1 MKTFIKKVSLHY
13 CSGSSDKVYH
23 VELVSD
29 GSGYSVAFAYGRRG
43 STLNHGVKNSKP
55 LDLARAEALFDSLV
69 GEKLKKGYV
78 ITEKIGTSPSSSSP
92 KSAAASP
99 APASLPVTRPVSSP
113 VMPCLPE
120 VISDADLQDLL
131 HDPAFVCQEKHDGQR
146 VLVEVNDDGRVRGF
160 NKQGQEREL
169 PRELVSALTS
179 FAGYFFD
186 GELLGD
192 CYVAFDL
199 LRADGVKLEA
209 KPYLG
214 RLRRLEELSLRGFVQ
229 CVTTAH
235 SNEEKSVML
244 AQVRA
249 ENGEGLVL
257 KSIHAPHTPGK
268 TKDWSKFKFT
278 AENSFIVSA
287 HNAKRSVALEVY
299 DDAFK
304 RVSVGNVT
312 IPPSVEIPPVGSI
325 IEVRYLYAFP
335 GGAIFQPVF
344 VRVRDDQQPRD
355 CQSRK
360 LKLKQAPVGADAE

>member
-29 GSGYSVAFAYGRRG
+29 GSGYFVAFAYGRRG

-55 LDLARAEALFDSLV
+55 LDLAKAEALFDSLV
-69 GEKLKKGYV
+69 REKSKKGYV
-78 ITEKIGTSPSSSSP
+78 ITEKIGTSPVSSSP
-92 KSAAASP
+92 KTAEASP
-99 APASLPVTRPVSSP
+99 APSSLPVTRPVSSP

-120 VISDADLQDLL
+120 AISDADLQDLI

-160 NKQGQEREL
+160 NKRGQEREL

-199 LRADGVKLEA
+199 LQMEGDKLEA
-209 KPYLG
+209 KPYLE
-214 RLRRLEELSLRGFVQ
+214 RLRRLEELSPKGFVQ
-229 CVTTAH
+229 CVVTAH
-235 SNEEKSVML
+235 SNEEKSAML
-244 AQVRA
+244 AQIKA
-249 ENGEGLVL
+249 GNGEGVVL

-268 TKDWSKFKFT
+268 AKDWSKFKFT

-287 HNAKRSVALEVY
+287 HNAQRSVALEAY
-299 DDAFK
+299 DDSFM
-304 RVSVGNVT
+304 RVFVGNVT

-325 IEVRYLYAFP
+325 IEVRYLYAYP
-335 GGAIFQPVF
+335 GGAVFQPVF
-344 VRVRDDQQPRD
+344 VRVRDDQTPRD
-355 CQSRK
+355 CQTRK
-360 LKLKQAPVGADAE
+360 LKLKQATVDAETK